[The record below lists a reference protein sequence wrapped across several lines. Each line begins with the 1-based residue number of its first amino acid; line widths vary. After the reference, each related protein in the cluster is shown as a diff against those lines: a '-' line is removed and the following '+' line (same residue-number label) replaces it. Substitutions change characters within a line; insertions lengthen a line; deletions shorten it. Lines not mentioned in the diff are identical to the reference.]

1 MSSINSVTN
10 ASGPVVSSATT
21 APAAKSTLSTQD
33 FLQLLS
39 TQLQNQD
46 PLQPMDD
53 TAYLAEMAQ
62 FTSLQQVNTLSSQ
75 VSLLASGQQQLA
87 AVSYLGCTV
96 TMNNGNNGTVSGT
109 VTSVNTSGA
118 TPQLQVNG
126 TYYPLTSLISVAPA
140 PALTTGFP
148 SSSTK

>member
-1 MSSINSVTN
+1 MSLISAITGPTSV
-10 ASGPVVSSATT
+10 PVSSSA
-21 APAAKSTLSTQD
+21 APSPKSTLTTQD

-62 FTSLQQVNTLSSQ
+62 FTSLQQMNTLSST
-75 VSLLASGQQQLA
+75 VAVMSSSQQQLA
-87 AVSYLGCTV
+87 AVSYIGANV
-96 TMNNGNNGTVSGT
+96 TMNNGKNGTVSGT
-109 VTSVNTSGA
+109 VTSVDTSGS

-126 TYYPLTSLISVAPA
+126 TYYPLTSLLSVAPA
-140 PALTTGFP
+140 AALATTSNTP
-148 SSSTK
+148 STN